1 MLPNY
6 NINDEIKKI
15 KRKRMKVLPENKLR
29 DEMYNII
36 LILYCK
42 EKIRVILQNY
52 SLLMTRKID

>member
-1 MLPNY
+1 VLPNY